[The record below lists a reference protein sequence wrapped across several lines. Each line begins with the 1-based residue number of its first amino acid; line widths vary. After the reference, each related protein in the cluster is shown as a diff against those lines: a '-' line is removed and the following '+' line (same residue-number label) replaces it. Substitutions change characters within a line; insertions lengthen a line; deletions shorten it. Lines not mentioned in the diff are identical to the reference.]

1 MERREAGYTLVE
13 LVVVILIF
21 SVVMVLISVS
31 FNRIVANSSQ
41 ISKSVETDI
50 GGLIGLELLRYDL
63 ELAGF
68 GLPWS
73 LSGATYQE
81 TDRGTMVAGHPKT
94 AAVLFNDESPAAPM
108 AFKSGNDVGYNGS
121 DYLVLKGTA
130 LGMSGTSRS
139 WCYLNYS
146 AGKTVIKPSKSGP
159 ELRLGKRE
167 RAIVVRNSVRS
178 GSVRRELVT
187 VGSSFTL
194 VFDAQLNEAF
204 LPKNGEDQYLVY
216 GVALPKDNNALAYP
230 FNRSDYY
237 ISRTDDMTPSCAPYT
252 GILYKTT
259 IDHDGGATGT
269 TPYPILDCVADLQV
283 VFMMATSS
291 DGSLVAHNDISGFE
305 VEELRDLLKEVRVFV
320 LVQQGKKE
328 PGYSYPVSDPER
340 AMVVGD
346 RVWKKDDL
354 LRNGWLDYRWKI
366 YTIVVQPKNL

>member
-1 MERREAGYTLVE
+1 MERHESGYTLVE
-13 LVVVILIF
+13 LVVVMLIF
-21 SVVMVLISVS
+21 SIVMVLISVS
-31 FNRIVANSSQ
+31 FNRIVAGSSR
-41 ISKSVETDI
+41 ITKTVETDI

-81 TDRGTMVAGHPKT
+81 TGRGTMVPGHPGT
-94 AAVLFNDESPAAPM
+94 AAVSFNDEPTDAPM
-108 AFKSGNDVGYNGS
+108 AYKSGDGVGYNGS

-146 AGKTVIKPSKSGP
+146 SGKTVIKPSRSGT
-159 ELRLGKRE
+159 ELRPGMGE

-194 VFDAQLNEAF
+194 VFDDQLNEAF
-204 LPKNGEDQYLVY
+204 LPKNREDQYLVY
-216 GVALPKDNNALAYP
+216 GVAPPKENALAYP

-237 ISRTDDMTPSCAPYT
+237 ISRTDDMTKSCARYT
-252 GILYKTT
+252 GVLYKTT
-259 IDHDGGATGT
+259 IDHDGGTTGT
-269 TPYPILDCVADLQV
+269 TPYPMLDCVADLQV

-291 DGSLVAHNDISGFE
+291 DGSLVPLSDISGYKAE
-305 VEELRDLLKEVRVFV
+305 QLRELLKEVRVFAM
-320 LVQQGKKE
+320 VQQGKKE

-340 AMVVGD
+340 AIIVGD
-346 RVWKKDDL
+346 RVWKKEDL

-366 YTIVVQPKNL
+366 YSIVVQPKNL